1 MIGIEDF
8 LKIETINKYENNIP
22 VGFNKIKLNP
32 AYIRS
37 TEINEK
43 GITINFN
50 PNKDI
55 MQIFIIEKENEE
67 QKISQAV
74 LSICYCYVTE
84 EEFNRIYDILK

>member
-1 MIGIEDF
+1 MKIGDF

-22 VGFNKIKLNP
+22 VEFNKIKLNP

-50 PNKDI
+50 SNND
-55 MQIFIIEKENEE
+55 MQIFIIKKENEK
-67 QKISQAV
+67 QKTSELI
-74 LSICYCYVTE
+74 LNICYCYVTE